1 MDLLVSRSFT
11 NTKFIVDRGF
21 YSETVLDL
29 MSQNGNCYIIPVPSN
44 NKHFRRIKEKLQYTS
59 GEFVYRAERKDSA
72 RVIYYEER
80 LDKKTRIIV
89 YKDVDENNS
98 RRKNY
103 KRLID
108 EGERGYTQENYD
120 KFCEW
125 WGVYFR

>member
-44 NKHFRRIKEKLQYTS
+44 NNHFRRIKEKLQYTS

-72 RVIYYEER
+72 RIIYYEER
-80 LDKKTRIIV
+80 LDKKTGIIV
-89 YKDVDENNS
+89 YKD
-98 RRKNY
+98 
-103 KRLID
+103 
-108 EGERGYTQENYD
+108 G
-120 KFCEW
+120 
-125 WGVYFR
+125 